1 MTSARVRRVQ
11 ETQNTQRQSAQQNGQ
26 SATMS
31 LALIA
36 AVASNR
42 VIGAGNQLPWRL
54 PEDMKRFR
62 ALTTGHSVIMGRKT
76 WESLA
81 RPLPWRQ
88 NIVVTRDRSYAAPG
102 AEIAATLDDALA
114 LVRLPPPA
122 FCIGGGEI
130 YRAAL
135 ERADTLYLTELDRDF
150 AGDVTFPSFDRSDWQ
165 EESREPRR
173 SDGPDPMGYDFV
185 LYRRREPASKWT

>member
-11 ETQNTQRQSAQQNGQ
+11 ELQNTQGQSAQKIGQ

-76 WESLA
+76 WESLG
-81 RPLPWRQ
+81 RPLPGRQ
-88 NIVVTRDRSYAAPG
+88 NIGVTRR
-102 AEIAATLDDALA
+102 
-114 LVRLPPPA
+114 R
-122 FCIGGGEI
+122 GGG
-130 YRAAL
+130 
-135 ERADTLYLTELDRDF
+135 
-150 AGDVTFPSFDRSDWQ
+150 
-165 EESREPRR
+165 
-173 SDGPDPMGYDFV
+173 
-185 LYRRREPASKWT
+185 